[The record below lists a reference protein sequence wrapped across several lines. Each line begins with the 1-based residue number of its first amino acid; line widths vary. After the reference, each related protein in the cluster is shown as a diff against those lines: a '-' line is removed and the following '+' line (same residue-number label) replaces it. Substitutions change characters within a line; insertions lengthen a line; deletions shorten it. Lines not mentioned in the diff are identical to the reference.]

1 MKHLSWMCLFCGLSF
16 LGWSQK
22 DSQDGKIWLDGF
34 ARTFFSRDALP
45 PNSEDTLSSRSI
57 AQGYNLLDL
66 NTHVNPSEDVE
77 VFAQVRIRNEFGG
90 FLARVLPWR
99 CVNCVRAVCSATGS
113 GLA

>member
-1 MKHLSWMCLFCGLSF
+1 MNAMKHLSWMCLFCGLSF

-45 PNSEDTLSSRSI
+45 PNSDDTLSSRSS

-66 NTHVNPSEDVE
+66 NTHVNPNEDVE

-90 FLARVLPWR
+90 FFGR
-99 CVNCVRAVCSATGS
+99 
-113 GLA
+113 